1 MEHNNKA
8 MAVLETPTVE
18 GAKDQLRELTDLH
31 LALVGGGAG
40 ETIL

>member
-1 MEHNNKA
+1 MEHNSIEVTVITQ
-8 MAVLETPTVE
+8 AVVE
-18 GAKDQLRELTDLH
+18 GAEMQQRELNDLH

>member
-1 MEHNNKA
+1 MEHNTIEV
-8 MAVLETPTVE
+8 AVIKDAVAE
-18 GAKDQLRELTDLH
+18 GAETQQRELNDLH

>member
-1 MEHNNKA
+1 MEHNNNE
-8 MAVLETPTVE
+8 MAVIETAVVE
-18 GAKDQLRELTDLH
+18 GAEKQLRELNDLH